1 MKSTAYP
8 PPHTV
13 ARATHPHLK
22 LKASVLATLLA
33 LPLSAF
39 SFTVPSIE
47 VPAFP
52 ALHSPNF
59 DDNTSFKQNS
69 LPTGSGWG
77 YPESLSGEGLQ
88 NQINSSDLNYLLQ
101 RTEAPRGSP
110 ESMVHITSD
119 ATVDGLDRDLR
130 FYQTKN
136 DGVLWIETK
145 RNAPSTDF
153 ILNTNG
159 SLQFYA
165 EDADYLIKQSKETS
179 LTLSA
184 GDIWLEQKI
193 TKTPTDN
200 HNGFLFFGNNNTT
213 SSIKTDQDFV
223 AVLDA
228 TNVANFEGDFNLIE
242 GNSLNITSQNIIIVQ
257 KSSDSAENSNGTGL
271 SLDVDGDHQ
280 SHLTAQENI
289 YRELP

>member
-1 MKSTAYP
+1 
-8 PPHTV
+8 
-13 ARATHPHLK
+13 
-22 LKASVLATLLA
+22 
-33 LPLSAF
+33 
-39 SFTVPSIE
+39 
-47 VPAFP
+47 
-52 ALHSPNF
+52 
-59 DDNTSFKQNS
+59 
-69 LPTGSGWG
+69 
-77 YPESLSGEGLQ
+77 
-88 NQINSSDLNYLLQ
+88 
-101 RTEAPRGSP
+101 
-110 ESMVHITSD
+110 MVHITSD

-242 GNSLNITSQNIIIVQ
+242 GNSLINATTI
-257 KSSDSAENSNGTGL
+257 
-271 SLDVDGDHQ
+271 
-280 SHLTAQENI
+280 
-289 YRELP
+289 

>member
-1 MKSTAYP
+1 
-8 PPHTV
+8 
-13 ARATHPHLK
+13 
-22 LKASVLATLLA
+22 
-33 LPLSAF
+33 
-39 SFTVPSIE
+39 
-47 VPAFP
+47 
-52 ALHSPNF
+52 
-59 DDNTSFKQNS
+59 
-69 LPTGSGWG
+69 
-77 YPESLSGEGLQ
+77 
-88 NQINSSDLNYLLQ
+88 
-101 RTEAPRGSP
+101 
-110 ESMVHITSD
+110 MVHITSD

-289 YRELP
+289 YIQGVNRGIYNASTLIVKAKNLYININSYASLLNNRNANIGIETEANLDVETDLLYITGAHKGLRGTSVNSTH